1 MCYCPSVTRRPSDS
15 RAATAAFEKWHKLGV
30 EKGIRRI
37 DSLVEIQ
44 TRLNRAFDNPYR
56 NCRLA
61 RDLDFMLTALTYE
74 NKPVWNTLEFYC
86 EKATAELF
94 LDTVNAHPE
103 IFLDDCDVCYAGK
116 YYVMLCTLG
125 DAWTFIRFAS
135 LVALKFDLPF

>member
-15 RAATAAFEKWHKLGV
+15 FAASAAFEKWHKLGV
-30 EKGIRRI
+30 KKGIRRI

-44 TRLNRAFDNPYR
+44 TRINRAFDNPYR
-56 NCRLA
+56 DCRLA
-61 RDLDFMLTALTYE
+61 RDLDFMLTALTYQ

-86 EKATAELF
+86 EKETGELF

-103 IFLDDCDVCYAGK
+103 IFLDDCDVCFTGK
-116 YYVMLCTLG
+116 GYVILCTLG

-135 LVALKFDLPF
+135 LVALKVYCPF